1 MRSILVALT
10 LATLLGC
17 ARPGR
22 NYQLGGGTGP
32 REGTYD
38 FFASM
43 PGQHLRGTVR
53 ILTDTVLVDTEGT
66 NCVPSM
72 RPKVQTNR
80 NVFFYGCTG
89 GALLTFDRNNPVQ
102 RSRWSTNVPVRRRQQ
117 VCTQTE
123 VRSGREV
130 CRRRAIETYEA
141 MEARSGAVQVV
152 RRAQS

>member
-1 MRSILVALT
+1 MRLLVVALT
-10 LATLLGC
+10 LPTLLGC

-22 NYQLGGGTGP
+22 AYQMGGATSL

-53 ILTDTVLVDTEGT
+53 ILTDTVLVDTEGAT
-66 NCVPSM
+66 CIPSV
-72 RPKVQTNR
+72 RPKLQTNR
-80 NVFFYGCTG
+80 NVFLYGCTG
-89 GALLTFDRNNPVQ
+89 GAMLTFDRNNPVQ

-123 VRSGREV
+123 VRDGREV
-130 CRRRAIETYEA
+130 CRRRAVETYEA
-141 MEARSGAVQVV
+141 VEPRSGAVQVV
-152 RRAQS
+152 RRTAP